1 MPAPD
6 RTPAWCNFIAAYG
19 TGNNCG
25 FLSASSGSFDM
36 QSSANTFTTD
46 GGFKLT
52 EVRPVSTGWAMDLN
66 APDLARPSAYDAIA
80 EIESALGT

>member
-1 MPAPD
+1 
-6 RTPAWCNFIAAYG
+6 
-19 TGNNCG
+19 
-25 FLSASSGSFDM
+25 M